1 MHVREK
7 LQATSS
13 QNNIKVVKSERMK
26 MAGKFTEGGGGGERK
41 RKGKVLFGKPE
52 KKKPKGIRNFCWRK
66 YF

>member
-26 MAGKFTEGGGGGERK
+26 MAGKFTEGGGGKRETVRK
-41 RKGKVLFGKPE
+41 SFVWQN
-52 KKKPKGIRNFCWRK
+52 KKKTRRWNT
-66 YF
+66 